1 MYSLTIFDNAFDNKT
16 HKRMDFQDWE
26 SFCRLLVN
34 LSKVPRKSKQEA
46 QLISPAVYE
55 IGTTRANRNVVDWGH
70 WACVDVD
77 DYTGTI
83 DDILTR
89 FDTTNTVVYSTA
101 SSTPEQPKFRIVFDL
116 DRRVDAEELRHFWF
130 ALNKHIGDLGD
141 AQTKDSSRMY
151 YVPGDYQG
159 SNNFLHHTSGSPLVV
174 DRLLR
179 AHPYAPPTGNNF
191 LDRLP
196 EGMREQVI
204 QHRKDSLDRTDIT
217 WSGYADCPF
226 VPRQLVSDYKSI
238 SGTGWYSKMYSLMVA
253 IAGNAIRAGYPIS
266 ATQIANMCKELDR
279 ETGNWY
285 ENRPLEREANSAL
298 QWAYANVYEEDSI

>member
-1 MYSLTIFDNAFDNKT
+1 
-16 HKRMDFQDWE
+16 
-26 SFCRLLVN
+26 
-34 LSKVPRKSKQEA
+34 
-46 QLISPAVYE
+46 
-55 IGTTRANRNVVDWGH
+55 
-70 WACVDVD
+70 
-77 DYTGTI
+77 
-83 DDILTR
+83 
-89 FDTTNTVVYSTA
+89 
-101 SSTPEQPKFRIVFDL
+101 
-116 DRRVDAEELRHFWF
+116 
-130 ALNKHIGDLGD
+130 
-141 AQTKDSSRMY
+141 
-151 YVPGDYQG
+151 
-159 SNNFLHHTSGSPLVV
+159 
-174 DRLLR
+174 
-179 AHPYAPPTGNNF
+179 
-191 LDRLP
+191 
-196 EGMREQVI
+196 MREQVI